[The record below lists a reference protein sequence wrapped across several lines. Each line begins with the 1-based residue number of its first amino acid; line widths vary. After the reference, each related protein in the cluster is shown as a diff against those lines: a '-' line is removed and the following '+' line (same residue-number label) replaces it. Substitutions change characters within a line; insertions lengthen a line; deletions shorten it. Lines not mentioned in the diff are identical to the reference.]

1 MVHGEHQWNRAV
13 GRAVDRILEP
23 KLSHQLFQQ
32 GGEDSDMK
40 LHGILPPQGHSGK

>member
-1 MVHGEHQWNRAV
+1 MVHGEHQWNHAV